1 MAKILLIQ
9 PNKWGRGIT
18 SIWIPSHA
26 AALKNAGHDVK
37 LFDCTF
43 YKQWTVNEIEY
54 NTENKQYSP
63 TDYSNYIKFNQNDI
77 FLDLQKTIDEF
88 RPDMIFWSALS
99 SHIHGEGEYVNIQY
113 GHELLKKIQTNAIT
127 IAGGLQPTAE
137 PEIMYEKFPNVNYFI
152 RGESELVLTELANK
166 ILDLEEFKKTKGLI
180 KKENGSVV
188 VNPPQQIISDMDII
202 SPYDYSV
209 FEDQVFYR
217 AYNGKVVKA
226 VDYELSRGCVYACSY
241 CVETTI
247 QRYYG
252 FNETTK
258 AGVLKNAPSYLR
270 NKSAKRIFEEINY
283 LYEKFGVTLI
293 RCQDTNFLTI
303 NADVLNQLAT
313 MLNESNLPIIMYV
326 ETRPEGINTSSIELL
341 KKLKVDG
348 VGMGVEISSEEF
360 RKTDLNRFPSQEKI
374 IEAFKL
380 LKNAGIKRTAYNI
393 IGLPNETEEMIID
406 TIKFNQKL
414 EPDNITVAFYSPY
427 LGTDSEVKSKKI
439 GDFNNYE
446 FDVDNQLRTV
456 TKSHGV
462 EKKKLEFYKNNFSR
476 LVKEGLDNLP
486 KLKRDYG
493 LKDEI

>member
-43 YKQWTVNEIEY
+43 YKQWSVNEIDY

-63 TDYSNYIKFNQNDI
+63 TDYSNYVKFNENNI
-77 FLDLQKTIDEF
+77 FVDLQKTINSF
-88 RPDMIFWSALS
+88 KPDIVFWSALS

-113 GHELLKKIQTNAIT
+113 GHELLKKIQTDAIK

-137 PEIMYEKFPNVNYFI
+137 PKIMYEKFPIVNYFI
-152 RGESELVLTELANK
+152 GGESEMVLVELANK
-166 ILDLEEFKKTKGLI
+166 ILDLKNFENTNGLI
-180 KKENGSVV
+180 KNINEKTV
-188 VNPPQQIISDMDII
+188 VNPPQQIISDMDAI
-202 SPYDYSV
+202 SHYDYSV

-258 AGVLKNAPSYLR
+258 TGVLKNAPSYLR
-270 NKSAKRIFEEINY
+270 NKSAKRVFEEIKE
-283 LYEKFGVTLI
+283 LHEKFGITLI

-303 NADVLNQLAT
+303 DSNMLNQLAT
-313 MLNESNLPIIMYV
+313 LIESSDLQIILYI
-326 ETRPEGINTSSIELL
+326 ETRPEGINDSSVKLL

-348 VGMGVEISSEEF
+348 VGMGVEVSSEEF
-360 RKTDLNRFPSQEKI
+360 RKTDLNRYPSQEKI
-374 IEAFKL
+374 VDAFRL
-380 LKNAGIKRTAYNI
+380 LRNAGIKRTAYNI

-406 TIKFNQKL
+406 TIRFNQKL

-427 LGTDSEVKSKKI
+427 LGTESERKSKKI

-456 TKSHGV
+456 TKSTGL
-462 EKKKLEFYKNNFSR
+462 EKEILEFYKSNFSK
-476 LVKEGLDNLP
+476 LVQDGLDNIDE
-486 KLKRDYG
+486 LKKSYR
-493 LKDEI
+493 LK